1 MLPIKI
7 IMADDEP
14 GILLLLRSI
23 FSELEDALIVG
34 TAENAN
40 DAIGLVKYQ
49 SPDLA
54 LLDIELPDMSGI
66 ELAKKL
72 REIKPDLAVVFIT
85 GHQEYSLDAFRLY
98 AIDYILK
105 PIDEERLKITFRHI
119 QRMLNSKKNNSNP
132 QAAVISISFGNER
145 ALMKISDIFYI
156 EKTGRHTIV
165 CCVNGEFKTRETL
178 QELEKRLGTTFFRSH
193 KSYIINTEQ
202 IEKVIACSNYYEV
215 KLKNCKTRA
224 LLSRDRHGALE
235 EYLNHAVMTKEED

>member
-1 MLPIKI
+1 
-7 IMADDEP
+7 MADDES
-14 GILLLLRSI
+14 GILLLLSSI

-34 TAENAN
+34 TAKNAK
-40 DAIGLVKYQ
+40 DAMELVKDQ

-66 ELAKKL
+66 ELAEKL

-85 GHQEYSLDAFRLY
+85 AHQEYSLDAFRLY
-98 AIDYILK
+98 AFDYILK
-105 PIDEERLKITFRHI
+105 PVDEERVKTTFRHI
-119 QRMLNSKKNNSNP
+119 QRMLSSKNNNSNP
-132 QAAVISISFGNER
+132 QTAVISINFGSEKV
-145 ALMKISDIFYI
+145 LVKLSEIFYI